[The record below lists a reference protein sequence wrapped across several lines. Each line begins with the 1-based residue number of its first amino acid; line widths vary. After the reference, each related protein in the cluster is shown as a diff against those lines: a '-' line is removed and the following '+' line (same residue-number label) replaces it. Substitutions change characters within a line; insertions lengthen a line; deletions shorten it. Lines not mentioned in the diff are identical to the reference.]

1 MPPHSR
7 WSRLHSLTCL
17 FASSTLTSVLC
28 LAMINLS
35 SFLFRP
41 ESHRAGL
48 TLVVCFRFSGP
59 SISHR
64 NRDFNSGS
72 CIFSTL
78 RYGLTST
85 GLPPRGA
92 DRQVV
97 AKQVRLVL
105 KSPSWI
111 THEST
116 SELFQRYHFED
127 PIAQLARALEVRRAN
142 PSPSVVAFDT
152 PERQQWHS
160 LLPSFFATPSDT
172 QEHATLHPSTSLPS
186 QVRLQEVTGVL
197 SQTFQ
202 CPSVM
207 PSDLH
212 HTHCPTYSHVN
223 KSDSN
228 LQDSCV
234 RAEAQGAQTASH
246 TPTVVTQPSV
256 PHSSSYESSSC
267 AMPKMACLPV
277 HSALGG
283 LQNGLPFSITTTLT
297 PAQLLLMLTRSPHA
311 IRCLLL
317 LVL

>member
-1 MPPHSR
+1 MVLPVRVFHPEVPIAR
-7 WSRLHSLTCL
+7 WWRNR
-17 FASSTLTSVLC
+17 FASSSSRPAGSPMSLLVSYSRDIILRTRSHSLPGPWRSAVLT
-28 LAMINLS
+28 
-35 SFLFRP
+35 
-41 ESHRAGL
+41 
-48 TLVVCFRFSGP
+48 
-59 SISHR
+59 
-64 NRDFNSGS
+64 
-72 CIFSTL
+72 
-78 RYGLTST
+78 
-85 GLPPRGA
+85 
-92 DRQVV
+92 
-97 AKQVRLVL
+97 
-105 KSPSWI
+105 
-111 THEST
+111 
-116 SELFQRYHFED
+116 
-127 PIAQLARALEVRRAN
+127 

-256 PHSSSYESSSC
+256 PHSSSYESKFMRYAKDGMPTCALCLRRFAEWPPFLNHHHTNSC
-267 AMPKMACLPV
+267 
-277 HSALGG
+277 
-283 LQNGLPFSITTTLT
+283 
-297 PAQLLLMLTRSPHA
+297 PAIAHA
-311 IRCLLL
+311 DSQSTAPSGAFCC
-317 LVL
+317 